1 MKRLTRWDLYGV
13 VAVTGLLLFSGSGGT
28 FWAKY
33 GALAIIAVR
42 IISLGGSIASVR
54 DIDPSERTH
63 ISVSQCFFTIGAGA
77 AMVFF
82 ATMRHEWWPN
92 RYVPGLTTWD
102 RYVVLVM
109 AVVAPISLLAGVI
122 AFMAERNRESEASH
136 R

>member
-1 MKRLTRWDLYGV
+1 MKRLTRWDLYSV
-13 VAVTGLLLFSGSGGT
+13 VAIAILLLLSGSGGT
-28 FWAKY
+28 LWAQY

-54 DIDPSERTH
+54 EIDPSERTR
-63 ISVSQCFFTIGAGA
+63 ISVSQCLFAVGIAA

-82 ATMRHEWWPN
+82 GTMRHEWWPN

-102 RYVVLVM
+102 RYVMLVM

-122 AFMAERNRESEASH
+122 AFMAERNGASDAAQ